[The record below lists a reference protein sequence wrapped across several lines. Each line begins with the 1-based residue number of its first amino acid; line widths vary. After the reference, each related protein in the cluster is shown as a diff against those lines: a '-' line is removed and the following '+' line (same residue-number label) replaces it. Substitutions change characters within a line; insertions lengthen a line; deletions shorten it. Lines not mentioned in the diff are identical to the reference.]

1 MLSLSPCFF
10 IFNIFNAL
18 SVRLLWNALIHV
30 AFCIVTPF
38 YIVCNST
45 EASLVPL
52 SGSLGETNILGWK
65 KEEGGNKILG
75 KAGKE
80 RRLLPKASSQ

>member
-18 SVRLLWNALIHV
+18 SLRLLWNALIRV

-38 YIVCNST
+38 YIVCNSR

-52 SGSLGETNILGWK
+52 SGSLGETNVLGWK
-65 KEEGGNKILG
+65 KRGEIKYWAKLEKREGSAQGIMH
-75 KAGKE
+75 
-80 RRLLPKASSQ
+80 